1 MSAPLTRITG
11 GALSFSPPWSP
22 SLTSVE
28 LGGGERKVGQVG
40 ILTGLVGVT
49 TRTIATGQSF
59 SRNGNTGE

>member
-1 MSAPLTRITG
+1 MSAPLARITG

-28 LGGGERKVGQVG
+28 LWGGRKVGQVG